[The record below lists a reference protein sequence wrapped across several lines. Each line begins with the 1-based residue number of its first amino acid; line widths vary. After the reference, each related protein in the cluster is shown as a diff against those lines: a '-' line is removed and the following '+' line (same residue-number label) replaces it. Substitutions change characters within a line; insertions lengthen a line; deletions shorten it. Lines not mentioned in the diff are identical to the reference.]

1 MARAHQR
8 AIRYVRNRETIDW
21 LCLEIG
27 IMVAPE
33 ATQVKV
39 LVGLRGSAS
48 CVLFAA
54 VICLLQSSLCVYAQD
69 PTVVG
74 TPEQANER
82 IRELG
87 QASSKPPPHEYTI
100 GNGDLLGIVVFDV
113 PELTRD
119 VRVSRAGTI
128 ALPLVP
134 TRLHIAGL
142 TEIQARQAIADVLE
156 ANGLVSHPQVE
167 VTAKERRSRPIT
179 VVGAVAHPMV
189 YQADSDV
196 PLLEVL
202 AAAGGIAND
211 AGDTIIVTRPRAAL
225 FIPIA
230 GSEPLAESAPG
241 TASLASGA
249 TSAATATG
257 DKEQPSST
265 TPQAFPSATQMEQ
278 TPSPSGA
285 ADSSSQTQ
293 TPASSS
299 NIISINL
306 NELLEKGDMQNNI
319 PVLPGDVV
327 TVPHAGIV
335 YVLGAVARPGGF
347 VLSNDRTQLTTLKIL
362 ALAGGQTRT
371 AKLGHSFIVR
381 KDGQGKQTATEVDMN
396 KIIHLQ
402 EEDLPV
408 RASDILYIPDSK
420 TRAALYQAL
429 QIGVAVATG
438 ALLYRVQY

>member
-1 MARAHQR
+1 
-8 AIRYVRNRETIDW
+8 
-21 LCLEIG
+21 
-27 IMVAPE
+27 
-33 ATQVKV
+33 
-39 LVGLRGSAS
+39 
-48 CVLFAA
+48 
-54 VICLLQSSLCVYAQD
+54 
-69 PTVVG
+69 
-74 TPEQANER
+74 
-82 IRELG
+82 
-87 QASSKPPPHEYTI
+87 
-100 GNGDLLGIVVFDV
+100 VVFDV

-142 TEIQARQAIADVLE
+142 TEMQARQAIADVLE

-167 VTAKERRSRPIT
+167 VTARERRSRPIT
-179 VVGAVAHPMV
+179 VVGAVQHPMV

-196 PLLEVL
+196 TLLEVL

-211 AGDTIIVTRPRAAL
+211 AGDTIILTRQRAAL

-230 GSEPLAESAPG
+230 KAEPTVESAPG
-241 TASLASGA
+241 TVSSASEANPPA
-249 TSAATATG
+249 TTTD
-257 DKEQPSST
+257 DKEQQL
-265 TPQAFPSATQMEQ
+265 TPAFPSATQMEQ
-278 TPSPSGA
+278 TPVGA
-285 ADSSSQTQ
+285 SNSSSQTQ
-293 TPASSS
+293 TPAPLSD
-299 NIISINL
+299 IISINL

-319 PVLPGDVV
+319 PVQPGDVV

-335 YVLGAVARPGGF
+335 YVLGAVSRPGGF

-371 AKLGHSFIVR
+371 AKLDHSFIVR
-381 KDGQGKQTATEVDMN
+381 KDTQGKQTATEVDLK
-396 KIIHLQ
+396 KILHLQ

-420 TRAALYQAL
+420 AKAALYQAL

-438 ALLYRVQY
+438 AVLYRVTY

>member
-1 MARAHQR
+1 VWFLYSPSWCAH
-8 AIRYVRNRETIDW
+8 
-21 LCLEIG
+21 
-27 IMVAPE
+27 
-33 ATQVKV
+33 
-39 LVGLRGSAS
+39 
-48 CVLFAA
+48 
-54 VICLLQSSLCVYAQD
+54 AQD
-69 PTVVG
+69 PRVVG

-82 IRELG
+82 INTLG
-87 QASSKPPPHEYTI
+87 QASKAPPHEYTI

-134 TRLHIAGL
+134 SRLHIAGL
-142 TEIQARQAIADVLE
+142 TEMQARQEIADVLE

-179 VVGAVAHPMV
+179 VVGAVQHPMV

-196 PLLEVL
+196 TLLEVL
-202 AAAGGIAND
+202 ANAGGIAND
-211 AGDTIIVTRPRAAL
+211 AGDTIVVTRPRAAL
-225 FIPIA
+225 FIPIV
-230 GSEPLAESAPG
+230 GSEPIVESAPG
-241 TASLASGA
+241 TASSASEA
-249 TSAATATG
+249 TTTTD
-257 DKEQPSST
+257 DKEQPST
-265 TPQAFPSATQMEQ
+265 ATPPAFPSAPQVDH
-278 TPSPSGA
+278 TPPGA
-285 ADSSSQTQ
+285 ADSSRQTQ
-293 TPASSS
+293 TPAPSS

-319 PVLPGDVV
+319 PLQPGDVV

-335 YVLGAVARPGGF
+335 YVLGAVLRPGGF

-362 ALAGGQTRT
+362 ALAGGQTKT
-371 AKLGHSFIVR
+371 AKLDHAFIIR
-381 KDGQGKQTATEVDMN
+381 KDAQAKQTATEVDLK

-420 TRAALYQAL
+420 TKAALYQAL
-429 QIGVAVATG
+429 TIGVAVATG

>member
-1 MARAHQR
+1 VWHLCSWSSCAH
-8 AIRYVRNRETIDW
+8 
-21 LCLEIG
+21 
-27 IMVAPE
+27 
-33 ATQVKV
+33 
-39 LVGLRGSAS
+39 
-48 CVLFAA
+48 
-54 VICLLQSSLCVYAQD
+54 AQD
-69 PTVVG
+69 PRVVG

-82 IRELG
+82 INTLG
-87 QASSKPPPHEYTI
+87 QASKAPSHEYTI

-134 TRLHIAGL
+134 SRLHIAGL
-142 TEIQARQAIADVLE
+142 TEMQARQEIADVLE

-196 PLLEVL
+196 TLLEVL
-202 AAAGGIAND
+202 ANAGGIAND

-230 GSEPLAESAPG
+230 GSEPIAESAPG
-241 TASLASGA
+241 
-249 TSAATATG
+249 AA
-257 DKEQPSST
+257 SST
-265 TPQAFPSATQMEQ
+265 SEATTYTDDKGQPAAPPAFPSALQVNHT
-278 TPSPSGA
+278 PSGA
-285 ADSSSQTQ
+285 ADSSSQKQ
-293 TPASSS
+293 TPTPLSST
-299 NIISINL
+299 ISINL

-319 PVLPGDVV
+319 PLQPGDVV
-327 TVPHAGIV
+327 TIPHAGIV

-362 ALAGGQTRT
+362 ALAGGQTKT
-371 AKLGHSFIVR
+371 AKLDHAFIIR
-381 KDGQGKQTATEVDMN
+381 KDAQAKQTATEVDLK
-396 KIIHLQ
+396 KIIHLE

-420 TRAALYQAL
+420 TKAALYQAL
-429 QIGVAVATG
+429 TIGVAVATG
-438 ALLYRVQY
+438 ALLYRVSY